1 MCLICDRITQY
12 KQMENPYFIHE
23 FEHSIFVLGD
33 HQYFDGYGVLLYKE
47 HIRDI
52 TDLPLEI
59 QKEFFAEVMIAGKA
73 LQKRFSPY
81 RLNYSCLGNVVE
93 HVHFHIFPRYEQ
105 ELESVDNKNPWA
117 NSNNFNDKKISD
129 VDAKKLALKI
139 KDSVLKVLGQS

>member
-1 MCLICDRITQY
+1 MCLICDRINQY
-12 KQMENPYFIHE
+12 KKMENPYFIFE
-23 FEHSIFVLGD
+23 FAHSIFVLGD

-47 HIRDI
+47 HVRDI
-52 TDLPLEI
+52 TDLPLDI

-73 LQKRFSPY
+73 LQKCFSPY